1 MKKTLLSFLT
11 IAAVALQANAADLPT
26 TGNVIAEYYTGNG
39 QTFGGWGGSSKFEN
53 VDEDG
58 KPCLKFTNEE
68 ATESGRG
75 YNFCI
80 SGKGELCRLRKFD
93 KL

>member
-1 MKKTLLSFLT
+1 MAGAK
-11 IAAVALQANAADLPT
+11 
-26 TGNVIAEYYTGNG
+26 
-39 QTFGGWGGSSKFEN
+39 SKFEN

-68 ATESGRG
+68 ATEYDWNVQMAIDYDFEPGTTYYIGFDIKGLRRG

-80 SGKGELCRLRKFD
+80 SRQRRIMQVAEI
-93 KL
+93 